1 MELKFTECQAKKRQ
15 KAQRLWVISIGIAS
29 TLLLAGGLAF
39 FLLGDFGRDD
49 GLDDLPFES
58 TVPAIRQEVTISG
71 VKQVLAVYEASA
83 ADESMTA
90 DEAKG
95 IQKVVSVLSE
105 LHDHRVILD
114 AELEISMEI
123 DPLLQ
128 IKRIKPTRIP
138 LTDKTRIFRGGSATS
153 GHSHKRIL
161 INLLDG

>member
-123 DPLLQ
+123 DPLLKLK
-128 IKRIKPTRIP
+128 IDREAWGLVPAETRFQFKQV
-138 LTDKTRIFRGGSATS
+138 LRLRLGDVEFEFV
-153 GHSHKRIL
+153 
-161 INLLDG
+161 D

>member
-15 KAQRLWVISIGIAS
+15 KAQRLWVISIGIAY

-123 DPLLQ
+123 DPLLKLK
-128 IKRIKPTRIP
+128 IDREAWGLVPAETRFQFKQV
-138 LTDKTRIFRGGSATS
+138 LRLRLGDVEFEFV
-153 GHSHKRIL
+153 
-161 INLLDG
+161 D

>member
-105 LHDHRVILD
+105 IHDHRVILD

-123 DPLLQ
+123 DPLLKLK
-128 IKRIKPTRIP
+128 IDREAWGLVPAETRFQFKQV
-138 LTDKTRIFRGGSATS
+138 LRLRLGDVEFEFV
-153 GHSHKRIL
+153 
-161 INLLDG
+161 D